1 MKGKI
6 AGLLG
11 IFRDTTEE
19 KRIREELEFSKHL
32 SQLGELA
39 GGVAHEVRN
48 PLAKIIMGAYSLKE
62 EMEGRKKSDSLNYIL
77 KGAEELNRIVSD
89 LLYYSGRMELQKQV
103 ADLNNLLEETLFNLK
118 EDVEKRGIKVVRQY
132 FGGLPKA
139 EVDTVKIGGGFFNIM
154 LNAAQAMPEG
164 GSLTVVSKQVQN
176 SYPKSGGSEDD
187 LHIAIEFMDTGYGI
201 PRENLKGYLI
211 PFLQLKVRVLDLVF
225 LWPIR

>member
-1 MKGKI
+1 
-6 AGLLG
+6 
-11 IFRDTTEE
+11 
-19 KRIREELEFSKHL
+19 
-32 SQLGELA
+32 
-39 GGVAHEVRN
+39 
-48 PLAKIIMGAYSLKE
+48 
-62 EMEGRKKSDSLNYIL
+62 
-77 KGAEELNRIVSD
+77 
-89 LLYYSGRMELQKQV
+89 
-103 ADLNNLLEETLFNLK
+103 
-118 EDVEKRGIKVVRQY
+118 
-132 FGGLPKA
+132 
-139 EVDTVKIGGGFFNIM
+139 M